1 MNRQMDR
8 QSLVWGGLLVLLG
21 AMLFM
26 QTLTDIG
33 VWVWA
38 AVLGGLGLAIYAVYA
53 VDRKAKWMLIVSYIF
68 LDIALMLAL
77 LELEFL
83 GDAWVAT
90 FVLASIAL
98 PFLYVY
104 LSTGRTQ
111 WWFLIPA
118 YTLIAIGIMVP
129 LLDADI
135 LTDEI
140 VPAYVFLTI
149 ALPFF
154 VAYISNRKLWWA
166 LIPAAVMTIMGLGFL
181 MATVDADYI
190 LPVALIIL
198 GLGVFIGP
206 ILRGKSDTKGDAELE
221 G

>member
-1 MNRQMDR
+1 MNQKLDK
-8 QSLVWGGLLVLLG
+8 QSIIWGALLVLVG
-21 AMLFM
+21 GMMLI
-26 QTLTDIG
+26 QTFTDIG
-33 VWVWA
+33 TWIWA
-38 AVLGGLGLAIYAVYA
+38 AVLGGVGLAVYAVYA
-53 VDRKAKWMLIVSYIF
+53 IERKAKWMLIVSYIF
-68 LDIALMLAL
+68 LVIALMLAL
-77 LELEFL
+77 LELEIL

-90 FVLASIAL
+90 FVLGSIAI

-118 YTLIAIGIMVP
+118 YSLIAIGIMVP
-129 LLDADI
+129 LLDAEI

-154 VAYISNRKLWWA
+154 VAYIRNRKLWWA
-166 LIPAAVMTIMGLGFL
+166 LIPGAIMGIMGLGFL
-181 MATVDADYI
+181 MSSIEADYI

-206 ILRGKSDTKGDAELE
+206 ILRGKSDAKTDAEVE